1 MTRGDSEFPNPLGFK
16 RDTRFFARIPFKA
29 LESQASGIYAFGKVE
44 RDMTGEVCI
53 KMQGICKYFGQV
65 AANSN
70 ANLEVKRGEI
80 HALLGENGSGKS
92 TLMNMLA
99 GIYSPDAGTII
110 IEGKECVFVSPHNSL
125 AAGIG
130 MVHQHFKLVDVMTAA
145 ENISAGSERAFFR
158 NPKKISEK
166 IVNICE
172 KYGLELD
179 PDKKVYNMSV
189 GEKQTVEIVKML
201 YRGASMFILD
211 EPTAVLTPQEAE
223 VLFDILR
230 NMKKQGCAIIII
242 THKLNEVMEISDR
255 VTVLRDGETVKTVNT
270 AETDPQELTEL
281 MVGKAVKL
289 EIERPQAELSK
300 ENVLEVSGLSCENS
314 SGRKI
319 LKNMSFS
326 IRGGEIL
333 GVAGI
338 AGSGQKELC
347 EIIAGMERASEGSV
361 KFQGEEILGL
371 TPIEILRRGV
381 SMSFVPEDRLG
392 MGLVAGMDITNNI
405 MLRSFKKEKGIFVDR
420 KAGKKKAEDIV
431 DRYKIKTPSVNHIL
445 RKLSGGNIQKV
456 LLGREVELNPIL
468 LITAYPVRGLD
479 IGASYG
485 IYDILNKQKKEGVA
499 ILFIGE
505 DLDVL
510 LELCDRVLVMSGGEV
525 MDIVDP
531 KSVTKED
538 VGLLMLGERGKKEA
552 E

>member
-1 MTRGDSEFPNPLGFK
+1 
-16 RDTRFFARIPFKA
+16 
-29 LESQASGIYAFGKVE
+29 
-44 RDMTGEVCI
+44 MTGEVCI

-65 AANSN
+65 AANKD

-99 GIYSPDAGTII
+99 GIYSPDAGTIV
-110 IEGKECVFVSPHNSL
+110 IEGKECVFASPHSSL
-125 AAGIG
+125 SAGIG
-130 MVHQHFKLVDVMTAA
+130 MVHQHFKLVEVMTAA

-300 ENVLEVSGLSCENS
+300 ENVLEVSGLSCVNA

-319 LKNMSFS
+319 LKDMTFS

-347 EIIAGMERASEGSV
+347 EIIAGMETACEGSV
-361 KFQGEEILGL
+361 RFRGEEILGMS
-371 TPIEILRRGV
+371 PIEILRRGI

-405 MLRSFKKEKGIFVDR
+405 LLRSFQKQKGIFVDR

-431 DRYKIKTPSVNHIL
+431 SRYRIKTPSVNHIL

-485 IYDILNKQKKEGVA
+485 IYDILNKQKQEGVA

-531 KSVTKED
+531 RTVTKED

-552 E
+552 K